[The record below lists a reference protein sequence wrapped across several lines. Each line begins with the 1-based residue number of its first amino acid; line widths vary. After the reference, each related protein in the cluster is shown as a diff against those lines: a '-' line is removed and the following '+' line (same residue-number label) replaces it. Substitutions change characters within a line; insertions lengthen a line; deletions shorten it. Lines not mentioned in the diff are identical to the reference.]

1 MGIPAS
7 NKKVIVEVI
16 EIIKLRDGK
25 YVEHWGLSNLPDIV
39 KIISPA

>member
-1 MGIPAS
+1 
-7 NKKVIVEVI
+7 
-16 EIIKLRDGK
+16 LRDGK

>member
-7 NKKVIVEVI
+7 DKKVVIEVI

-25 YVEHWGLSNLPDIV
+25 YVEHWGISNLPDVV
-39 KIISPA
+39 KTISTA